1 MNIKTFAKQTLTSGG
16 ATMSLNTEVP
26 TTGFF
31 AAFQQFEKVVDG
43 IPSEDALIEC
53 IADYT
58 KKNAEVLAL
67 HDTMIGSWVNEGK
80 IYLDIVQH
88 FTDREQAIAFG
99 IQEKQLAI
107 YDIDNQES
115 ITL

>member
-1 MNIKTFAKQTLTSGG
+1 MNIKKFAKQTLTSGG

-31 AAFQQFEKVVDG
+31 VAFQQFEKVVNG
-43 IPSEDALIEC
+43 IPDEHQLIE
-53 IADYT
+53 YLT
-58 KKNAEVLAL
+58 EYVKRNAEILAL
-67 HDTMIGSWVNEGK
+67 HHVMIGSWVNEEK
-80 IYLDIVQH
+80 IYLDVVQH

>member
-1 MNIKTFAKQTLTSGG
+1 MNIKKFAKQTLTSGG
-16 ATMSLNTEVP
+16 ATMSLNTEIP

-43 IPSEDALIEC
+43 IPSEHELIEC
-53 IADYT
+53 LTEYV
-58 KKNAEVLAL
+58 KQNAEILAL
-67 HDTMIGSWVNEGK
+67 HHVMIGSWVNEEK
-80 IYLDIVQH
+80 IYLDVVQH